1 MLRRRVGGM
10 RSSPLRKR
18 AVGPLRTTGATVR
31 PDTHGSAPA
40 AQCGTVKGRNS
51 LVRLVSFAQRV
62 PRAAGCDP
70 RQTLPRRPVNSGPH
84 AAPAVC
90 PQCCGCLWLPPQLF
104 EGVIPFT
111 ISTQY
116 LDDTVLLMA
125 CGEIDR
131 ACEPVC
137 DDVLASLPATLSS
150 VVLDMQK
157 VPFMD
162 VTGLHFLCAL
172 HRHTARH
179 RIQLHTRG
187 WRAQPRYVL
196 DSALHLDLQGA
207 DLNIAVRAALDLL

>member
-1 MLRRRVGGM
+1 MIPGSSCRGGPRTPDHTRRLPCA
-10 RSSPLRKR
+10 RS
-18 AVGPLRTTGATVR
+18 
-31 PDTHGSAPA
+31 A
-40 AQCGTVKGRNS
+40 A
-51 LVRLVSFAQRV
+51 
-62 PRAAGCDP
+62 AA
-70 RQTLPRRPVNSGPH
+70 
-84 AAPAVC
+84 
-90 PQCCGCLWLPPQLF
+90 WLPPQLF

-131 ACEPVC
+131 ACEPAC
-137 DDVLASLPATLSS
+137 DRVLASLPAALSD
-150 VVLDMQK
+150 VVLDMQN

-179 RIQLHTRG
+179 HTRLHTRG

-207 DLNIAVRAALDLL
+207 DLNTAVRAALDLL